1 MPEFHTLE
9 PSIDPNNRATFLL
22 DWEVTMKCNLDCSY
36 CPTGIETGSHDNS
49 TAHPPLD
56 ECLASIDFMYEYVDL
71 YMRYK
76 SPAFRYVVLNVYG
89 GESLHHPQIVDI
101 LTEVRKRHRDYQD
114 RWSLTV
120 TVTTN
125 LILPARRLAKVIPL
139 VDEFTV
145 SYHAE
150 STDRQRQQFRDNL
163 LEIVAANRRVKC
175 VVMMHDRPELFEDA
189 RQMVEWLDQ
198 QGIRSQPR
206 QIDNRG
212 NVLVHNQRKAGDRK
226 VAIGTY
232 DQQQLIWF
240 DSLYKKR
247 SYNTDAS
254 LQTHKP
260 TMLSQVGRACCGGRQ
275 TCQDQN
281 YAARNY
287 FVPDNRFS
295 GWYCSVNW
303 FFLYVKQL
311 TGQVYH
317 NKDCRMRFDGTI
329 GSIGSVQDGQR
340 ILSKLKQDLEQQ
352 SLPVIQCQRDQC
364 LCGLC
369 APKARTIGLYHEI
382 FPKYVKD
389 YKL

>member
-1 MPEFHTLE
+1 MPQFSSLE

-36 CPTGIETGSHDNS
+36 CPTGVEFGSHDNS
-49 TAHPPLD
+49 TVHPALAACLD
-56 ECLASIDFMYEYVDL
+56 SIDFMFAYVDL
-71 YMRYK
+71 YMRHK
-76 SPAFRYVVLNVYG
+76 SPPFRYVVLNVYG
-89 GESLHHPQIVDI
+89 GESLHHPDIVEI
-101 LTEVRKRHRDYQD
+101 LKQVRSRHEPYQD

-120 TVTTN
+120 TTTTN
-125 LILPARRLAKVIPL
+125 LIVPRKKLEQIHPL
-139 VDEFTV
+139 IDEWTV

-150 STDRQRQQFRDNL
+150 SRPRQKAQFRDNL
-163 LEIVAANRRVKC
+163 SYLNSTGTRLKC
-175 VVMMHDRPELFEDA
+175 VVMMHDRPHLFEDS
-189 RQMVEWLDQ
+189 REMVAWLDK

-212 NVLVHNQRKAGDRK
+212 NVLVHNQRQAGDRK

-240 DSLYKKR
+240 DGLYKTR
-247 SYNTDAS
+247 SYNADIEIKS
-254 LQTHKP
+254 SQP

-287 FVPDNRFS
+287 FVNDNRFR
-295 GWYCSVNW
+295 GWQCSVNW
-303 FFLYVKQL
+303 FFLYVKQI
-311 TGQVYH
+311 TGDVYH

-329 GSIGSVQDGQR
+329 GAIGNV
-340 ILSKLKQDLEQQ
+340 KQAATMLDELDRSLRQN
-352 SLPVIQCQRDQC
+352 SLPVITCDRDQC

-369 APKARTIGLYHEI
+369 APKAADLPTYKKIM
-382 FPKYVKD
+382 PKYVKD
-389 YKL
+389 YAL